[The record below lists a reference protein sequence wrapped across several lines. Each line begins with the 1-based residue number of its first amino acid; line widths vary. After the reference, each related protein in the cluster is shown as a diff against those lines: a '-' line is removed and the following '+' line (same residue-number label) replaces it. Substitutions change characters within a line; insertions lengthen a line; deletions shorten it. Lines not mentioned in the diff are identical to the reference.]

1 MIGGEEGEVG
11 GGEGV
16 GGEIGPGGPDD
27 VGVFEGLGR
36 WGVGGEA
43 ADEGGHEDG
52 DPGVGVED
60 VGEGFEDFDLAA
72 EFFLE
77 FAVEGGGGGLAGV
90 DFTAGEFPEAGEVF
104 AGGAAG
110 DEELGLG
117 GVPDEGA
124 DDGGGG
130 HLDCGLRI
138 GDWGLGIAEGGDGR
152 FGRLDFFGDFWWN

>member
-1 MIGGEEGEVG
+1 
-11 GGEGV
+11 
-16 GGEIGPGGPDD
+16 
-27 VGVFEGLGR
+27 
-36 WGVGGEA
+36 
-43 ADEGGHEDG
+43 
-52 DPGVGVED
+52 
-60 VGEGFEDFDLAA
+60 
-72 EFFLE
+72 
-77 FAVEGGGGGLAGV
+77 
-90 DFTAGEFPEAGEVF
+90 VF